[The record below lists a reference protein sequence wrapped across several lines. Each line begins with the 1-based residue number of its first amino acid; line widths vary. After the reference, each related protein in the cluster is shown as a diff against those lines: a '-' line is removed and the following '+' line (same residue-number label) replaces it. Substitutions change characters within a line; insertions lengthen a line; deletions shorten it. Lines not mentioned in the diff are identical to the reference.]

1 MMNADGLGRLA
12 FSLSR
17 TEGTYAVLLG
27 SGISSAAGV
36 LTGWGIAMDL
46 IKQMAISTGE
56 EAPDDPEDWYQKKFE
71 KPVNYSDIVEWFGGT
86 QAERT
91 RLLSSYIE
99 PNEDDIR
106 EGRKKPTPAHRAIA
120 KLAKYG
126 CIRVIVTTNI
136 DHLMELALADEN
148 VHPIL
153 ISSVDDI
160 DGMVPLSQ
168 AQNECIVVKVH
179 GDYKDIRSLH
189 TEAELKAYP
198 KRMDDLLDQIFR
210 EFGMVVCGWSAQWD
224 FALCDAIKRCNAE
237 YYSWFW
243 AERGTPGVA
252 AAELIERRQAE
263 VIPIEGADGFFD
275 GLRRRVEKLKS
286 IESQDLEPV
295 EQSVALL
302 QSHLHQH
309 LGLGISEI
317 GGDLAAVVS
326 QIVSLSNPTGSEA
339 EINAEETELSKA
351 VDFARQLVGRGLVVQ
366 ARNEVN
372 QIRTNWDEIPED
384 VEVRIATV
392 LAACALADEDMEAAV
407 YWSNE
412 AYRLQPG
419 NPAVVGNAALA
430 AQRAGDS
437 DRALELAAKAR
448 ELNAVEAAAAC
459 VIMVEMWGSDQSVA
473 LDEFVAAEDWVK
485 EDPQCSL
492 VLATIRLL
500 QGEVAEAV
508 ALCRSRVSA
517 DEQDA
522 QAHLALAQALMKS
535 AQADRLELGY
545 SAEDAEKLKEV
556 IAEVTK
562 SIDLLSGTGLRSQR
576 HAGLVMRGCAQA
588 ILGINAGAMADFDEA
603 LRERPGSSEASFYK
617 GMLHL
622 SEGRPSEAADWFQ
635 RVEDTSQLPETV
647 APVGQALLSSG
658 DVSGAIGALR
668 GSFDLR
674 SGEWED
680 IHRAEL
686 LLRAERQGGETGT
699 VVPALQLALEQTPDG
714 SGLLALNAAVRQAD
728 GDSDGAE
735 EALLSALETVDPE
748 QRPEILLRLGYL
760 YEDCGRFSEAADRFR
775 EVVGDSAV
783 HPLAV
788 SLLVCLNNAKHLRE
802 ALALSREIQR
812 LVPSAPRIVADIEL
826 NVLQLVGDVPA
837 IVSRLESLCVRLE
850 STVVD
855 QVELASAQ
863 IRAADF
869 EAARKT
875 IRRIDPYA
883 LAAEPLSLLHSAK
896 MKRVLGENDFLD
908 DAYLARRSGMDQAEV
923 HVGYF
928 SLFVGREE
936 ELIEPTVVGAGCAV
950 RLRGDDG
957 EQWWTIVDDGEAP
970 SGHHELELASDLATA
985 LVDKQVGETVV
996 LRQGIEELQYEVA
1009 EIQSKFVRAFQETAA
1024 EFSTRF
1030 PKNTEMSRVV
1040 VDVED
1045 PSKFLQ
1051 IVDQRDK
1058 YVREVEQLYRE
1069 GIIPLVTFAS
1079 HVGKFPFE
1087 VWFACTQHGFT
1098 RIQFRTGIS
1107 EDMNRAAAL
1116 LEGADSIVL
1125 DMVGLF
1131 TVHELGLID
1140 LLRERFERVAL
1151 PQVVFDNLQNLGF
1164 EARTLGQKSGFFGK
1178 ADDGSYT
1185 MSDVPVGWWT
1195 LWQERVEAVLAFART
1210 LELVPSYGLLDGENV
1225 ELVPTLTPAGAGS
1238 IWFGGEDGDHV
1249 PLLVSDD
1256 LALSKIAAAFGVNA
1270 VNTQDLLLDSYRSGA
1285 LGEVEYTT
1293 FVERLAAMHYWYVR
1307 VRSGD
1312 IIGSF
1317 EKNGYATTVG
1327 TRAMFR
1333 TLEGPECDEDAAIN
1347 VMVDVVMG
1355 LLPRTVPGQFDIILA
1370 LVLST
1375 LQKGRETSPVLLKFE
1390 RAVQADARLSIGAR
1404 RRILESIA
1412 FYRWGGITR
1421 SGSGLIVVRY

>member
-1 MMNADGLGRLA
+1 MMNADGLARLA
-12 FSLSR
+12 FSLSQ

-27 SGISSAAGV
+27 SGISSAAGIP
-36 LTGWGIAMDL
+36 TGWDIAMDL
-46 IKQMAISTGE
+46 IKMMAVSTE
-56 EAPDDPEDWYQKKFE
+56 EEVPDDPEDWYQQKFG

-91 RLLSSYIE
+91 RLLSGYIE

-106 EGRKKPTPAHRAIA
+106 EGRKKPTPAHRAVA
-120 KLAKYG
+120 KLAKYR

-136 DHLMELALADEN
+136 DNLMESALAHEN
-148 VHPIL
+148 VHPIVV
-153 ISSVDDI
+153 SSVDDI

-168 AQNECIVVKVH
+168 AQNECIVLKVH

-198 KRMDDLLDQIFR
+198 QRMDHLLDQVFR

-224 FALCDAIKRCNAE
+224 FALCDAIKRCDAE
-237 YYSWFW
+237 LYSWFW
-243 AERGTPGVA
+243 AARGAPGA
-252 AAELIERRQAE
+252 AAQELIEHRQAG
-263 VIPIEGADGFFD
+263 VISIEDADGFFD
-275 GLRRRVEKLKS
+275 GLRRRVEKLKG
-286 IESQDLEPV
+286 IESQDLELV
-295 EQSVALL
+295 EQGVALL
-302 QSHLHQH
+302 QSDLYQH
-309 LGLGISEI
+309 LGPGVSEI

-326 QIVSLSNPTGSEA
+326 RIVGLINPTVPEEQANEG
-339 EINAEETELSKA
+339 ETELSKA
-351 VDFARQLVGRGLVVQ
+351 VNFARQLAGRGLVLQ

-372 QIRTNWDEIPED
+372 RIRTNWDEIPEYL
-384 VEVRIATV
+384 EVRIATV
-392 LAACALADEDMEAAV
+392 LAACAMADEDLEGAAR
-407 YWSNE
+407 WADE

-437 DRALELAAKAR
+437 VRALELAEEAR
-448 ELNAVEAAAAC
+448 ELNSVEAAAAC
-459 VIMVEMWGSDQSVA
+459 VIMVEMWSSGQSVA
-473 LDEFVAAEDWVK
+473 FDEFVGAEDWVK
-485 EDPQCSL
+485 DDPQCAL
-492 VLATIRLL
+492 VLATIWLQ
-500 QGEVAEAV
+500 QGEFAEAV

-535 AQADRLELGY
+535 AQADRLEMSY
-545 SAEDAEKLKEV
+545 SAEDGERLKEV

-562 SIDLLSGTGLRSQR
+562 AVDLLSDTGLSAQR
-576 HAGLVMRGCAQA
+576 YAGLVLRGCARA
-588 ILGINAGAMADFDEA
+588 ILGINADGMADFDEA

-617 GMLHL
+617 GMLYL
-622 SEGRPSEAADWFQ
+622 SEGRPSEASDWFQ
-635 RVEDTSQLPETV
+635 QVEDTSQLPETV
-647 APVGQALLSSG
+647 VPLGQALLSSG
-658 DVSGAIGALR
+658 DVSGAIGVLR
-668 GSFDLR
+668 GSFDLS

-686 LLRAERQGGETGT
+686 LLRAEKQSGRVST
-699 VVPALQLALEQTPDG
+699 VVPALQLALEQTPDDA
-714 SGLLALNAAVRQAD
+714 GLLALNAAVRQTD
-728 GDSDGAE
+728 GDYDGAE
-735 EALLSALETVDPE
+735 EALSSALEAVDPKR
-748 QRPEILLRLGYL
+748 RPEILLRLGYL

-775 EVVGDSAV
+775 EVVGDSVV

-788 SLLVCLNNAKHLRE
+788 SLLVCLNNSKQLRE

-812 LVPSAPRIVADIEL
+812 LVPSAPRIVADIEM
-826 NVLQLVGDVPA
+826 NVLQLVGDVPT
-837 IVSRLESLCVRLE
+837 IVSRLESLCANPE
-850 STVVD
+850 STVVN

-875 IRRIDPYA
+875 VRGIDPHA
-883 LAAEPLSLLHSAK
+883 LAAEPLSLLQSAK
-896 MKRVLGENDFLD
+896 IKRVLGENDFLD
-908 DAYLARRSGMDQAEV
+908 DAYLARRSGVDQAEV

-950 RLRGDDG
+950 RLKGDDG
-957 EQWWTIVDDGEAP
+957 ERWWTIVDDGEAP
-970 SGHHELELASDLATA
+970 SGDHELGLTSDLAAA
-985 LVDKQVGETVV
+985 LVGKQVGETVV
-996 LRQGIEELQYEVA
+996 LRQGIEDLQYEVA

-1030 PKNTEMSRVV
+1030 PNNTEMSRVV
-1040 VDVED
+1040 VDVDD

-1087 VWFACTQHGFT
+1087 VWSACTQHGFT
-1098 RIQFRTGIS
+1098 RIQFRTGIE
-1107 EDMNRAAAL
+1107 EDMNRASAL

-1125 DMVGLF
+1125 DMVALF
-1131 TVHELGLID
+1131 TVHELGLIE
-1140 LLRERFERVAL
+1140 LFRERFERVTL
-1151 PQVVFDNLQNLGF
+1151 PQVVFDDLQNLGF
-1164 EARTLGQKSGFFGK
+1164 EARTLGQKSGFVGK

-1185 MSDVPVGWWT
+1185 MSDIPESWWT

-1210 LELVPSYGLLDGENV
+1210 LELVPSYGLLDGDNV

-1238 IWFGGEDGDHV
+1238 IWIGREDGDQV

-1256 LALSKIAAAFGVNA
+1256 LALCKIAAAFGVNA
-1270 VNTQDLLLDSYRSGA
+1270 VNTQDLLLDFYRSGA
-1285 LGEVEYTT
+1285 LGDVEYTT
-1293 FVERLAAMHYWYVR
+1293 FVDRLAAMHYWYVR
-1307 VRSGD
+1307 VRSRD
-1312 IIGSF
+1312 IINSF
-1317 EKNGYATTVG
+1317 EQNGYATTAG
-1327 TRAMFR
+1327 TRGMFR
-1333 TLEGPECDEDAAIN
+1333 TLEGPECNEDAAVN
-1347 VMVDVVMG
+1347 VMVDVVVG
-1355 LLPRTVPGQFDIILA
+1355 LLSRTVPGQFDIILA

-1375 LQKGRETSPVLLKFE
+1375 LQKGREASPVLLKFE
-1390 RAVQADARLSIGAR
+1390 A
-1404 RRILESIA
+1404 
-1412 FYRWGGITR
+1412 
-1421 SGSGLIVVRY
+1421 SGSGGCSVVDQGSAKDFGDDSFL